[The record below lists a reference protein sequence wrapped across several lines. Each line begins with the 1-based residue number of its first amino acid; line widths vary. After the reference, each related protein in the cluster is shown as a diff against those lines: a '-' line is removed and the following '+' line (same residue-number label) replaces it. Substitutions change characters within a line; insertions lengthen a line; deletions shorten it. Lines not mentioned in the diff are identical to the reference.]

1 MDFCSGSPQVT
12 NLTCPDE
19 RSVYLEWSRPEVY
32 FHSVDGYRVYYR
44 RRDASDGGNYVTSGG
59 GSDVTSG
66 GSDVDAA
73 AGTWSVQER
82 LHQKKLNS

>member
-1 MDFCSGSPQVT
+1 VT

-44 RRDASDGGNYVTSGG
+44 RRDASHGGNYVTSG

-82 LHQKKLNS
+82 LHQMKLNS